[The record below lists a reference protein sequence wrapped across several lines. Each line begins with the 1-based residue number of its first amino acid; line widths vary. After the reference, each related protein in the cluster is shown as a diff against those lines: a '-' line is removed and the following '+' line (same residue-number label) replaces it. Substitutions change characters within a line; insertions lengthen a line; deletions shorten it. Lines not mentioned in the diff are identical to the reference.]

1 MLEKLTTK
9 TNRMKPIFQSN
20 KTRRQWRIES
30 AVGKI
35 KISALL
41 NQEDEEMILWCAV
54 EAWYYEK
61 LT

>member
-1 MLEKLTTK
+1 
-9 TNRMKPIFQSN
+9 MKPIVQSN
-20 KTRRQWRIES
+20 KTRHQWRIES